1 MTAGRRSNTPKEW
14 ALAIGGGLALS
25 AALVWELRGGGDVD
39 PAPTPAITIAPPLG
53 APVAVLLPPAV
64 AAPPDLKLAGLRA
77 GPDGGMV
84 IVVAGGR
91 QVLLRPGRSLAGG
104 VRLVRVEPRRAILAG
119 PGGELVLAFA
129 DAAPSAKPAATSGG
143 DPTAWL
149 TSLTPQQG
157 PGGSA
162 GWRVTSLTAVP
173 GLAKAGLQ
181 IGDVV
186 TAANGIE
193 LISDEKILELTQ
205 ELAANGRLRLAYR
218 RGAQRREA
226 IITR

>member
-25 AALVWELRGGGDVD
+25 AALVWGLRGGGDVD
-39 PAPTPAITIAPPLG
+39 PAPTPAITIAPPIA
-53 APVAVLLPPAV
+53 APVAVLPPPAI
-64 AAPPDLKLAGLRA
+64 AALPDLKLAGLRA

-84 IVVAGGR
+84 IVAAGGR
-91 QVLLRPGRSLAGG
+91 QILLRPGRSLPGG
-104 VRLVRVEPRRAILAG
+104 VRLVRVEPRRAILTG

-129 DAAPSAKPAATSGG
+129 DAAPTVSPTGTPGG
-143 DPTAWL
+143 AGTAWL
-149 TSLTPQQG
+149 TSLAKDN
-157 PGGSA
+157 A

-193 LISDEKILELTQ
+193 LISDEKILELPQ